1 MAPTMKEVATRAGV
15 SPKTVSRVVN
25 DHPSISPGVRERV
38 RRAIEELGWVPNAQA
53 RSLRTGRT
61 GLIAVS
67 LADLKAPT
75 AARIAQALVSE
86 AERHGLRVSIE
97 PSRGRPARV
106 HQTLAS
112 RGALFDAVVH
122 VGPLPAGVELPPADP
137 ERPVVLLGT
146 GVGSPDPSTLADIV
160 DSDEAGAATALTQHL
175 RMVRHHDVVLLGREP
190 GRPDAFLDH
199 LSSAFLGTPVL
210 RPEACE
216 REPGRRVADRVAGRR
231 LAALALKRHPEV
243 RALVCADDELAV
255 GALSLLHA
263 HGIDVPERI
272 ALTGYGNIDD
282 GRFSTPSL
290 TTIDLD
296 IPELAR
302 RAVERIAARRDGD
315 RSEPQRTVVPVRLVR
330 GESTLGAT
338 RAASEVATWRE

>member
-1 MAPTMKEVATRAGV
+1 MAPTMKDVAARAGV
-15 SPKTVSRVVN
+15 STKTVSRVVN
-25 DHPSISPGVRERV
+25 NHSSISPGVRQRV
-38 RRAIEELGWVPNAQA
+38 RRAIEELGWVANAQA

-67 LADLKAPT
+67 LVDLKAPT
-75 AARIAQALVSE
+75 AARLAQALVSE

-97 PSRGRPARV
+97 PSRGRPSRV
-106 HQTLAS
+106 RQTLAS

-122 VGPLPAGVELPPADP
+122 IGPLPAGVELPPADP
-137 ERPVVLLGT
+137 ERPIVLLGT
-146 GVGSPDPSTLADIV
+146 AVDSPDPTPPADVV
-160 DSDEAGAATALTQHL
+160 DSDEAGAAKALTQHL
-175 RMVRHHDVVLLGREP
+175 RMVRHHGVVLLGREP
-190 GRPDAFLDH
+190 ERPDAFLDH
-199 LSSAFLGTPVL
+199 LSAAFPEAPVL
-210 RPEACE
+210 RPEAGE
-216 REPGRRVADRVAGRR
+216 GESGHHVADRAAGRR

-263 HGIDVPERI
+263 RGIEVPEGI
-272 ALTGYGNIDD
+272 ALTGCGNIDD

-296 IPELAR
+296 APELAR
-302 RAVERIAARRDGD
+302 RAVELIAARRDGD
-315 RSEPQRTVVPVRLVR
+315 RSGPRRTVVPARLVR

-338 RAASEVATWRE
+338 RSAAEVATWRE